1 VSRCSWTRRAH
12 KRESGARAFS
22 SDAFR
27 GILARFL
34 PGAARVPEPEIV
46 ATKPSAGSPGRAR
59 LDLIV
64 AALLFSTGGVCIK
77 LLEGLT
83 ALQRAGLR
91 SLIAAAFLVLAW
103 PQARRGYTRKSLLF
117 SLFYAGTL
125 ACFVAANTWTTAA
138 NAIFLQST
146 APLYV
151 LLLSPLV
158 LKEKVRAADL
168 LYMAALAV
176 GLLLCF
182 GEELFERG
190 GEHAAVATAPRPF
203 LGNVCGAASG
213 ILWACTIVGLRWFG
227 KRSGEG
233 EAGAGASVVTGNL
246 TCFLLCL
253 LLATVGKS
261 LGGGAGAG
269 FFEGL
274 DALDLKK
281 IGVLLFLGVFQ
292 VGLAYVCITRGMA
305 RVPALQASL
314 LLLVEPTFNPLWSF
328 LVLRER
334 PAAWSL
340 GGGAVIL
347 SATVL
352 HGWLA
357 PRMESD
363 VERPA

>member
-1 VSRCSWTRRAH
+1 MKGGDWR
-12 KRESGARAFS
+12 
-22 SDAFR
+22 
-27 GILARFL
+27 
-34 PGAARVPEPEIV
+34 ARV
-46 ATKPSAGSPGRAR
+46 
-59 LDLIV
+59 DLIV

-77 LLEGLT
+77 LLDGLT

-91 SLIAAAFLVLAW
+91 SLIAAAFLVVAW
-103 PQARRGYTRKSLLF
+103 PQARRGYSWRSLLF

-138 NAIFLQST
+138 NAIYLQST

-158 LKEKVRAADL
+158 LKERVRGGDL
-168 LYMAALAV
+168 LYMAALAL
-176 GLLLCF
+176 GLVLCF

-190 GEHAAVATAPRPF
+190 ATHAAIATAPRPF
-203 LGNVCGAASG
+203 LGNLCGAASG

-233 EAGAGASVVTGNL
+233 EAGAGASVVVGNL

-253 LLATVGKS
+253 LLATLGRS
-261 LGGGAGAG
+261 IGGGGGAGAG
-269 FFEGL
+269 FFQGL
-274 DALDLKK
+274 DALDAKK

-292 VGLAYVCITRGMA
+292 VGLAYVCITKGMA
-305 RVPALQASL
+305 HVPALQASL

-328 LVLRER
+328 LVLGES
-334 PAAWSL
+334 PSSWSL

-347 SATVL
+347 GATAL
-352 HGWLA
+352 QGWLA
-357 PRMESD
+357 PRVAVDPTS
-363 VERPA
+363 

>member
-1 VSRCSWTRRAH
+1 MTGGEW
-12 KRESGARAFS
+12 
-22 SDAFR
+22 
-27 GILARFL
+27 
-34 PGAARVPEPEIV
+34 
-46 ATKPSAGSPGRAR
+46 RAR
-59 LDLIV
+59 LDLV
-64 AALLFSTGGVCIK
+64 LAALLFSTGGVCIK
-77 LLEGLT
+77 LLDGLS

-91 SLIAAAFLVLAW
+91 SLIAATFLFFAW
-103 PQARRGYTRKSLLF
+103 PQARRGWSLRSLVF

-138 NAIFLQST
+138 DAIFLQST

-158 LKEKVRAADL
+158 LKEKVRGSDL
-168 LYMAALAV
+168 LYMGALAV

-182 GEELFERG
+182 GELLFERG
-190 GEHAAVATAPRPF
+190 AAHAAVATAPRPL

-213 ILWACTIVGLRWFG
+213 LLWACTIVGLRWFG
-227 KRSGEG
+227 KRAGEG
-233 EAGAGASVVTGNL
+233 EAGAGASVVAGNL

-253 LLATVGKS
+253 VLATVGPALGNGS
-261 LGGGAGAG
+261 DGGGASAG
-269 FFEGL
+269 FFRGL
-274 DALDLKK
+274 EVLDRQK
-281 IGVLLFLGVFQ
+281 ILVLLFLGIFQ

-305 RVPALQASL
+305 RVPALPASL

-334 PAAWSL
+334 PDPWSL
-340 GGGAVIL
+340 AGGAVIL

-357 PRMESD
+357 PRAST
-363 VERPA
+363 V

>member
-1 VSRCSWTRRAH
+1 MKGGDWR
-12 KRESGARAFS
+12 
-22 SDAFR
+22 
-27 GILARFL
+27 
-34 PGAARVPEPEIV
+34 ARV
-46 ATKPSAGSPGRAR
+46 
-59 LDLIV
+59 DLIV

-77 LLEGLT
+77 LLDGLT

-91 SLIAAAFLVLAW
+91 SLIAAVFLVVAW
-103 PQARRGYTRKSLLF
+103 PQARRGYSPRSLLF

-158 LKEKVRAADL
+158 LKEKVRGADL
-168 LYMAALAV
+168 LYMGALAA

-190 GEHAAVATAPRPF
+190 AEHAAVATAPRPF

-213 ILWACTIVGLRWFG
+213 LLWGCTIVGLRWFG

-253 LLATVGKS
+253 LLATVGRS
-261 LGGGAGAG
+261 LAGGGGAGAG
-269 FFEGL
+269 FFHGL
-274 DALDLKK
+274 IHGPDALDARK

-334 PAAWSL
+334 PSPWSL
-340 GGGAVIL
+340 SGGAVIL
-347 SATVL
+347 AATIL
-352 HGWLA
+352 HGSLA
-357 PRMESD
+357 PRE
-363 VERPA
+363 AAA